1 MRRLLAVLAALLP
14 LQAAALDLRRP
25 EVRAFVNE
33 VARRDHLERRWVA
46 RIVAAAETKSAILV
60 AMNRPAERVLQWQAY
75 RRIFVSEQRI
85 AAGRA
90 FYAEHRPLL
99 EAAART
105 SGVPAEMIAAII
117 GIETSY
123 GRITGNYRVLDA
135 LATLAF
141 DYPERSAYFRG
152 ELEQFLLL
160 SREARFDP
168 LKVTGSYAGAMG
180 APQFMPGSYR
190 SFARDG
196 DGDGRID
203 LWNNW
208 ADIFAS
214 VAHYFIA
221 HGWHPGEPVA
231 APAELADPDA
241 EDLPANRLELHYTLG
256 ELRRRGV
263 EFATALPDDASAL
276 LVAVRDGDGPRYR
289 VGFHNYWVITRYNR
303 SVLYALAACELA
315 AAIGAADA
323 TGATPAAA
331 RPAAAGGGAGGR

>member
-208 ADIFAS
+208 ADIFES
-214 VAHYFIA
+214 VAHYFVA
-221 HGWHPGEPVA
+221 PGWHRGEPNV
-231 APAELADPDA
+231 APAELLDPDA
-241 EDLPANRLELHYTLG
+241 EDLPANRLELVYTLDA
-256 ELRRRGV
+256 LRRRSV
-263 EFATALPDDASAL
+263 EFATTLPDDARAL
-276 LVAVRDGDGPRYR
+276 LVGLWDGDRPRYQ
-289 VGFHNYWVITRYNR
+289 VGFHNFWVITRYNH
-303 SVLYALAACELA
+303 SAMYALAASELA
-315 AAIGAADA
+315 TAIAAGDASVAA
-323 TGATPAAA
+323 
-331 RPAAAGGGAGGR
+331 PAAAGSRGRGG